1 MENWLLGLVGALVV
15 VGGLIWWRLRP
26 RPLAALSLRE
36 GSQLGLE
43 FPIGGRVTT
52 IGSEEG
58 QTVAVSHPRVSR
70 QHAVLSVEN
79 GEFVLRNRSRN
90 GTQVNGEPVEERAL
104 RSGDLIS
111 LAGAVELIFTR
122 Y

>member
-1 MENWLLGLVGALVV
+1 MEMWVLGLVAALAG
-15 VGGLIWWRLRP
+15 VGGWIWWRVRP
-26 RPLAALSLRE
+26 RALGALSLRE
-36 GSQLGLE
+36 GNRLGLE
-43 FPIGGRVTT
+43 FPVRGRVTT

-90 GTQVNGEPVEERAL
+90 GTQVNGEPVEETVL